1 MNLLSRIG
9 AGLGA
14 VIVLLPV
21 AASAQAPAPSYVP
34 HRVILTKK
42 QRVEDF
48 ETMAAELARAD
59 VVFFGE
65 QHDDPAT
72 HRMQL
77 ALLEAIGR
85 RRDNIVLSLEMFE
98 RDVQPLLS
106 QYLAG
111 QIGEDVFLAGSRPW
125 PRYAT
130 DYRGLVELAKA
141 RGWRVIAA
149 NVPRPMASAVSRA
162 GLGYLDTLPADRRP
176 HAAAQLSCPENDD
189 YAERFLATME
199 GMPTNHG
206 GGPEDPAAARQTL
219 LRIYQA
225 QCVKDETM
233 AESIAAAW
241 TPGTLVVH
249 MNGAFHSDYRLG
261 TASRVKSR
269 LPKGS
274 TVEVVVGMPVD
285 DLDFVDRKAE
295 KKRGDWLV
303 YVLKPVAA
311 PK

>member
-1 MNLLSRIG
+1 MKRSSRW
-9 AGLGA
+9 AATACTAAL
-14 VIVLLPV
+14 LLPTAMV
-21 AASAQAPAPSYVP
+21 AQAPTPSYVP

-48 ETMAAELARAD
+48 EAMAAELAQAD

-85 RRDNIVLSLEMFE
+85 RRDQVVLSLEMFE
-98 RDVQPLLS
+98 RDVQP
-106 QYLAG
+106 QVTAYAAG
-111 QIGEDVFLAGSRPW
+111 QLGEEEFLAGSRPW

-141 RGWRVIAA
+141 RGWPVIAA

-162 GLGYLDTLPADRRP
+162 GLAYLETIPADRRA
-176 HAAAQLSCPENDD
+176 HAASQLSCPENDD
-189 YAERFLATME
+189 YAKRFLATME

-206 GGPEDPAAARQTL
+206 GGPEDPEAARQTL

-241 TPGTLVVH
+241 SPGTLVVH
-249 MNGAFHSDYRLG
+249 MNGAFHSDFHLG
-261 TASRVKSR
+261 TVSRVKSR

-274 TVEVVVGMPVD
+274 RIAVVTGMPVA
-285 DLDFVDRKAE
+285 DLDAVDRKAE

-303 YVLKPVAA
+303 YVLKPTPPA
-311 PK
+311 P

>member
-1 MNLLSRIG
+1 MNLLSRVLAG
-9 AGLGA
+9 ACA
-14 VIVLLPV
+14 AALLVPV
-21 AASAQAPAPSYVP
+21 VGQAQAPAPSYVP

-42 QRVEDF
+42 QRIEDF
-48 ETMAAELARAD
+48 ESMAAELAKAD

-85 RRDNIVLSLEMFE
+85 RRDNVVLSLEMFE
-98 RDVQPLLS
+98 RDVQPQLT
-106 QYLAG
+106 QYTTGQLA
-111 QIGEDVFLAGSRPW
+111 EEPFLAGSRPW

-130 DYRGLVELAKA
+130 DYRDLVELAKA
-141 RGWRVIAA
+141 RGWPVVAA

-162 GLGYLDTLPADRRP
+162 GLGYLDTIPAARRA
-176 HAAAQLSCPENDD
+176 HAAAELSCPEDDD
-189 YAERFLATME
+189 YAKRFLATME

-219 LRIYQA
+219 IRIYQA

-249 MNGAFHSDYRLG
+249 MNGAFHSDFHLG
-261 TASRVKSR
+261 TVSRVRSR

-274 TVEVVVGMPVD
+274 TIAVVTGMPVD

-303 YVLKPVAA
+303 YVLKPAA
-311 PK
+311 ATP

>member
-1 MNLLSRIG
+1 MKMLSRIG
-9 AGLGA
+9 WSGCAA
-14 VIVLLPV
+14 ALLAPL
-21 AASAQAPAPSYVP
+21 AAHAQAPAPSYVP
-34 HRVILTKK
+34 HRVVLTQK
-42 QRVEDF
+42 QRIEDF
-48 ETMAAELARAD
+48 ETMAAELAQAD

-85 RRDNIVLSLEMFE
+85 RRGNIVLSLEMFE
-98 RDVQPLLS
+98 RDVQPQLS
-106 QYLAG
+106 QYMAG
-111 QIGEDVFLAGSRPW
+111 QLPEESFLAGSRPW

-130 DYRGLVELAKA
+130 DYRGLVELARA
-141 RGWRVIAA
+141 RGWPVVAA

-162 GLGYLDTLPADRRP
+162 GLAYLDTIPADRRAL
-176 HAAAQLSCPENDD
+176 AAAELSCPENDD
-189 YAERFLATME
+189 YARRFLATME

-241 TPGTLVVH
+241 APGTLVVH
-249 MNGAFHSDYRLG
+249 MNGAFHSDFHLG
-261 TASRVKSR
+261 TVSRVKSR

-274 TVEVVVGMPVD
+274 RIAVVTGMPVD
-285 DLDFVDRKAE
+285 DLDLVDRKAE
-295 KKRGDWLV
+295 RKRGDWLV
-303 YVLKPVAA
+303 YVLKPVAPA
-311 PK
+311 P